1 MYDLSLLGMN
11 HIILFGWFRFTEVAT
26 QIKLIVEPQSENELL
41 DMYAQTF
48 MKDYKGEWSLGC
60 KLGWPLLNVFCSTG
74 SCHCHLFFL
83 FGWYCLNFRSPHL
96 DPKQPTPFCLCKEDS
111 PYWWGAILHHNALAH
126 VWCQKGKWSWLP
138 AQSPCTTT
146 ERRLAVTTII

>member
-1 MYDLSLLGMN
+1 MIWVCLGWT
-11 HIILFGWFRFTEVAT
+11 ILFYLVDSDSLRLQHKSSWSWSPSLRMSCF
-26 QIKLIVEPQSENELL
+26 